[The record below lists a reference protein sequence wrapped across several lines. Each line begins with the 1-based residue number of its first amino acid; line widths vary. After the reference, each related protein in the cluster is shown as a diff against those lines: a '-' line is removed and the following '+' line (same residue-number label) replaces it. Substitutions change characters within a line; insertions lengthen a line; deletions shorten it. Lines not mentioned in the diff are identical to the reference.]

1 MESAHLSVFAEA
13 LFYRCHPV
21 RVEMKIVLGLGLRWS
36 GRKAGSWPQY
46 GRWETQIDMLSKSW
60 IGFLFDFLLEFVV
73 LKS

>member
-1 MESAHLSVFAEA
+1 
-13 LFYRCHPV
+13 
-21 RVEMKIVLGLGLRWS
+21 MKIVLGLGLRWS